1 MKKEEFKQKT
11 RDVLD
16 ELTAYITQLE
26 DKSGEITDDAR
37 EAYQKQ
43 LEHLKGIRDNLS
55 AKLDEYENIADGKWD
70 VVKESAGNFFAS
82 VAESWKENL
91 GKVTDA
97 FKKDEKKDEK

>member
-16 ELTAYITQLE
+16 ELTDYISKLE
-26 DKSGEITDDAR
+26 DKAGEIADDAQEEYR
-37 EAYQKQ
+37 NQ
-43 LEHLKGIRDNLS
+43 LDNLKGIRDNLS
-55 AKLDEYENIADGKWD
+55 AKLDEYENIADSKWD
-70 VVKESAGNFFAS
+70 VVKDSAGNFFAS

-97 FKKDEKKDEK
+97 FKKDEK